1 MNKTELTE
9 QLAKKTG
16 LSKAA
21 AKRAVDAL
29 FSTAPR
35 EGIIASAVS
44 KGDRV
49 QITGFGTFER
59 RARKKRMG
67 RNPQTG
73 ATINIPARNVVKF
86 TVGKALKD
94 LSFPKGVLVL
104 CIMRSENVL
113 IPAGNDVIESGD
125 RLFILSLTESIPE
138 VERMLSLGREKG

>member
-9 QLAKKTG
+9 KLASKTG

-35 EGIIASAVS
+35 EGIIATAVA

-59 RARKKRMG
+59 RNRKKRTG

-73 ATINIPARNVVKF
+73 QSLIIPAAKYPAFVA
-86 TVGKALKD
+86 GKSLKE
-94 LSFPKGVLVL
+94 
-104 CIMRSENVL
+104 R
-113 IPAGNDVIESGD
+113 VI
-125 RLFILSLTESIPE
+125 
-138 VERMLSLGREKG
+138 K

>member
-16 LSKAA
+16 MTKAS

-35 EGIIASAVS
+35 EGIIANAVS

-59 RARKKRMG
+59 RIRKGRAYKHPLTGESIEVANKETIVFKPSDQLVIDTRTDAAPKARK
-67 RNPQTG
+67 PQG
-73 ATINIPARNVVKF
+73 SSADDILF
-86 TVGKALKD
+86 
-94 LSFPKGVLVL
+94 KG
-104 CIMRSENVL
+104 
-113 IPAGNDVIESGD
+113 
-125 RLFILSLTESIPE
+125 
-138 VERMLSLGREKG
+138 

>member
-21 AKRAVDAL
+21 SKRAVDAI

-35 EGIIASAVS
+35 EGIIANAVS

-59 RARKKRMG
+59 RKRKKRTG

-73 ATINIPARNVVKF
+73 
-86 TVGKALKD
+86 
-94 LSFPKGVLVL
+94 
-104 CIMRSENVL
+104 
-113 IPAGNDVIESGD
+113 
-125 RLFILSLTESIPE
+125 ESITIQAAKYPAFSAGKSLK
-138 VERMLSLGREKG
+138 ERIMK

>member
-9 QLAKKTG
+9 NLSKKTG
-16 LSKAA
+16 MSKAA

-35 EGIIASAVS
+35 EGIIASAVA

-59 RARKKRMG
+59 RNRKKRVG

-73 ATINIPARNVVKF
+73 AALTIPAAKYPAF
-86 TVGKALKD
+86 MAGKSLK
-94 LSFPKGVLVL
+94 
-104 CIMRSENVL
+104 
-113 IPAGNDVIESGD
+113 
-125 RLFILSLTESIPE
+125 
-138 VERMLSLGREKG
+138 ERIQK